1 MTLGLLH
8 TPLVRCLT
16 GVVALGA
23 LLTTAPAGAS
33 HEPGVRQVADN
44 CDHSG
49 SSNATGYASNKRM
62 VRTKSGR
69 QLAVFDPHPSGLN
82 LRWRDPGKGWK
93 NTTRGAVSDGNIPM
107 TDGPND
113 RPASIA
119 VTTASGVQRA
129 WIVWAGPDFVHAPS
143 ALKMRR
149 LTQLSNPSGPR
160 IGPEVTLEPQ
170 GLGNVRADIAFER
183 RASGPRG
190 VVTWLHKMSETSHEV
205 VTAWLSDLSARPILE
220 GRTIHYTTSSDKPTG
235 TLVPTPSGI
244 ALVARAGSL
253 RMFTHWSTQDLAS
266 WSGGTAGADVA
277 SQAKPSA
284 IALSSGAV
292 LAVVESDVIQHVV
305 EVVRFNAAGSQAT
318 TILETNA
325 GYRDPSMAVTGDGA
339 LLAMVR
345 NSDKALL
352 TRRLRGSKW
361 GNDAVELTNEGGGDY
376 AWPNLLK
383 KAGSHVN
390 MLIDAGRCPTN
401 KNSNAVISYSRSL

>member
-1 MTLGLLH
+1 MI
-8 TPLVRCLT
+8 
-16 GVVALGA
+16 ALGA
-23 LLTTAPAGAS
+23 LLAGPAPAEAS
-33 HEPGVRQVADN
+33 HEQKVREVADD

-69 QLAVFDPHPSGLN
+69 QLAIYDPHGFGLH

-129 WIVWAGPDFVHAPS
+129 WIVWAGPDFVHDPL

-149 LTQLSNPSGPR
+149 LTQLNNPSGPL
-160 IGPEVTLEPQ
+160 IGPEVTLEPK
-170 GLGNVRADIAFER
+170 GLGNVRADITFER

-190 VVTWLHKMSETSHEV
+190 VVTWLRKTDGSYEI
-205 VTAWLSDLSARPILE
+205 VTGWLSNLSARPVL
-220 GRTIHYTTSSDKPTG
+220 TNQKVHYTTTSDKRTA
-235 TLVPTPSGI
+235 TLVPTPSGV
-244 ALVARAGSL
+244 ALVAQAGSL
-253 RMFTHWSTQDLAS
+253 RMFTHSSTDGLS
-266 WSGGTAGADVA
+266 TWGGGTNGVDVA

-284 IALSSGAV
+284 IVLPSGAV
-292 LAVVESDVIQHVV
+292 LAAVEGDVINHVV
-305 EVVRFNAAGSQAT
+305 EVVRFNPAGT
-318 TILETNA
+318 TASTVLETA
-325 GYRDPSMAVTGDGA
+325 DSDEYKDPSLAATGDGA

-345 NSDKALL
+345 SSDDALV

-361 GNDAVELTNEGGGDY
+361 RGDVVELTNEGGGDY
-376 AWPNLLK
+376 AWPSLLR

>member
-1 MTLGLLH
+1 MRFGVLR
-8 TPLVRCLT
+8 TPLLKGLT
-16 GVVALGA
+16 GVVALAA
-23 LLTTAPAGAS
+23 LLTTAPADAS
-33 HEPGVRQVADN
+33 HEPKVTQVAAD
-44 CDHSG
+44 CGGG
-49 SSNATGYASNKRM
+49 SSNATGYASNKRI
-62 VRTKSGR
+62 VVTRSGR
-69 QLAVFDPHPSGLN
+69 HLAIYDPHGSGLH

-93 NTTRGAVSDGNIPM
+93 STTRGAVSDGNIPM

-129 WIVWAGPDFVHAPS
+129 WIVWAGPDFAHYPS

-149 LTQLSNPSGPR
+149 LTKLSHPSGPR

-190 VVTWLHKMSETSHEV
+190 VVTWLRKTGEDSHEV
-205 VTAWLSDLSARPILE
+205 VTGWLSDLSARPVLKS
-220 GRTIHYTTSSDKPTG
+220 RTIHYTTTSNKPTG
-235 TLVPTPSGI
+235 TLVPTPSGV

-253 RMFTHWSTQDLAS
+253 RVFTHSSSQGLDS
-266 WSGGTAGADVA
+266 WGGGTASADVA

-284 IALSSGAV
+284 IVLPSVAV
-292 LAVVESDVIQHVV
+292 LAAVESDVINHVV
-305 EVVRFNAAGSQAT
+305 EVVRFNAAGSQAA
-318 TILETNA
+318 TILETDA
-325 GYRDPSMAVTGDGA
+325 GYMDPSLAATGDGA

-345 NSDKALL
+345 HSDKALL
-352 TRRLRGSKW
+352 TRRLRGSTW
-361 GNDAVELTNEGGGDY
+361 GKDVVELTNEGGGDY
-376 AWPNLLK
+376 AWPNLFK
-383 KAGSHVN
+383 KAGTHVR